1 MFRAAFG
8 RADHSRLIIFMP
20 ENSEKNPLEDA
31 PFDYRKYKNGNVSVY
46 WKHKEVTLLKGEKAQ
61 KFLISVENADEPE
74 AQMAMAKITGHFKH
88 GNEREGK
95 IKGK

>member
-1 MFRAAFG
+1 MTEK
-8 RADHSRLIIFMP
+8 P
-20 ENSEKNPLEDA
+20 EKNSLEDS

-46 WKHKEVTLLKGEKAQ
+46 WKNKKVTILKGSNAQ
-61 KFLISVENADEPE
+61 KFLASVENADEPE
-74 AQMAMAKITGHFKH
+74 AQLAMAKITGHFKH

>member
-8 RADHSRLIIFMP
+8 RADDSRKLICMTEKP
-20 ENSEKNPLEDA
+20 EKNPLADA
-31 PFDYRKYKNGNVSVY
+31 PFDYRKYKNGNVSIS
-46 WKHKEVTLLKGEKAQ
+46 WKNKEVMILKGDNAQ
-61 KFLISVENADEPE
+61 KFLVRIEGANEPD

-95 IKGK
+95 EKGR